1 MQMARFNFIKIVVS
15 DLAAM
20 EQFFIEG
27 LGFAVQD
34 RIDAE
39 GFSEVMLAQKAGAFT
54 LVLYH
59 HTDQRALTSGNNWGP
74 LGFIVRDCKAAH
86 ADLIALGAREVRPP
100 AIFGNMT
107 VSFVSDPEGHEIEL
121 LQLPAAA

>member
-1 MQMARFNFIKIVVS
+1 MARFNFIKIVVR

-20 EQFFIEG
+20 EQFYSEG

-34 RIDAE
+34 RIDAD

-59 HTDQRALTSGNNWGP
+59 HTDQRAVTSGNNWGP
-74 LGFIVRDCKAAH
+74 LGFIVRDCAAAH
-86 ADLIALGAREVRPP
+86 AGLIALGAHEVRAPGT
-100 AIFGNMT
+100 FGAMT

>member
-1 MQMARFNFIKIVVS
+1 MARFNFVKIVVR
-15 DLAAM
+15 DIAAM
-20 EQFFIEG
+20 ERFYTEG

-39 GFSEVMLAQKAGAFT
+39 GFSEVMLAQKEGAFT

-59 HTDQRALTSGNNWGP
+59 HTDKRAIEAGNNWGP
-74 LGFIVRDCKAAH
+74 LGFMVRDCAAAH
-86 ADLIALGAREVRPP
+86 AGLIAMGGHEVRPP
-100 AIFGNMT
+100 GTFGAMS

-121 LQLPAAA
+121 LQLPAAS

>member
-1 MQMARFNFIKIVVS
+1 MARFNFIKIVVR

-20 EQFFIEG
+20 EQFYIAG

-39 GFSEVMLAQKAGAFT
+39 GFNEVMLAQKEGAFT

-59 HTDQRALTSGNNWGP
+59 HTDQRAVTSGNNWGP
-74 LGFIVRDCKAAH
+74 LGFIVRDCTAAH
-86 ADLIALGAREVRPP
+86 AGLIALGAHEVRAPGT
-100 AIFGNMT
+100 FGAMT